1 MRFIN
6 NYSKTIYHFLG
17 YDENIYKIIDEMD
30 DKNLNI
36 SKKDEKTIKE
46 YFNIDN
52 IYEYFFINK
61 DYKIT
66 FLKDGFLKD
75 DNIYYLYNKL
85 ANNLDEKL
93 IGEMLFIYDKN
104 NDTLGYDNNIN
115 PIEDLIDV
123 KIDKSVNIKSN
134 NYNKLINKLNKTY
147 YFYTLKDYYK
157 LLNIDIDKEYNLD
170 NWDKE
175 YNLNDFFNYIIKRYW
190 PLINNINI
198 IKNYPEYEK
207 Q

>member
-1 MRFIN
+1 
-6 NYSKTIYHFLG
+6 
-17 YDENIYKIIDEMD
+17 
-30 DKNLNI
+30 
-36 SKKDEKTIKE
+36 
-46 YFNIDN
+46 
-52 IYEYFFINK
+52 
-61 DYKIT
+61 
-66 FLKDGFLKD
+66 
-75 DNIYYLYNKL
+75 
-85 ANNLDEKL
+85 
-93 IGEMLFIYDKN
+93 MLFIYDKN

-207 Q
+207 TIISKINQFEKLNKDVLFFNKINKSEYINYNKEYITLLKLNINENKGNI